1 MITAKEIRDDLKE
14 IKYYYARKD
23 QIDKA
28 SANMGRN
35 SIYDKVEKYNKAIC
49 KAPLRMFDL
58 YVGLYQENNTLESLA
73 DSICYSFEYVAKLNQ
88 KLVKFFEKIL
98 NEEEK
103 GE

>member
-1 MITAKEIRDDLKE
+1 MITVRQVREDLKE

-23 QIDKA
+23 KIDEA
-28 SANMGRN
+28 SANMGAN
-35 SIYDKVEKYNKAIC
+35 EIYKKVEKYNKAIC

-58 YVGLYQENNTLESLA
+58 YVGLYQQNNTLESLA

-88 KLVKFFEKIL
+88 KMVKFFEKTFS
-98 NEEEK
+98 EEEK